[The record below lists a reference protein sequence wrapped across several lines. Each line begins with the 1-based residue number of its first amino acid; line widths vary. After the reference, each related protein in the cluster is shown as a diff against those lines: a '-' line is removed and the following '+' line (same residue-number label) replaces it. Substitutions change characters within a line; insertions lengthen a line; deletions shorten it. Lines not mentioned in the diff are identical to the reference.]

1 MLRELKGPHRVYRE
15 HRVLQDHKVFKV
27 HKVRFKGCKG
37 HKEHR
42 DH

>member
-1 MLRELKGPHRVYRE
+1 VLRELKGPHRVYRE